1 MSYRATHVA
10 DVTEVWQPTEAN
22 EAAWKAVRHHFGI
35 GAFGVNAFV
44 ARADGGDLIEPHDEA
59 GGHEELYV
67 VLEGL
72 ARFTIDGEELAAPA
86 GTLVHVSPESHRQAE
101 GVTAGTTVLVVGAER
116 GKAFEPSAWEL
127 RYTQKA

>member
-1 MSYRATHVA
+1 MSHKATHVA

-44 ARADGGDLIEPHDEA
+44 ARADRGDLIEPHDEP

-72 ARFTIDGEELAAPA
+72 ARFTIDGEVVEAPA
-86 GTLVHVSPESHRQAE
+86 GTLVYVSPEAHRQAE

-127 RYTQKA
+127 RYTQT

>member
-1 MSYRATHVA
+1 MSYRATHIA
-10 DVTEVWQPTEAN
+10 DVTEVWQPTEAS

-44 ARADGGDLIEPHDEA
+44 ARADGGDLIEPHVEA

-67 VLEGL
+67 VLDGH
-72 ARFTIDGEELAAPA
+72 ARFTIDGEVVDAPA

-101 GVTAGTTVLVVGAER
+101 GVSAGTTVLVVGAAP
-116 GKAFEPSAWEL
+116 GTVFEPSAWEL
-127 RYTQKA
+127 RYTQPG

>member
-1 MSYRATHVA
+1 MSYRASHIS

-59 GGHEELYV
+59 DGHEELYV
-67 VLEGL
+67 VLDGH
-72 ARFTIDGEELAAPA
+72 ARFTIDGEVVDAPA
-86 GTLVHVSPESHRQAE
+86 GTLVHVSPESHRQAA
-101 GVTAGTTVLVVGAER
+101 GVTAGTTVLVVGAEP

-127 RYTQKA
+127 RYTQPA

>member
-1 MSYRATHVA
+1 MAYQAAHVSE
-10 DVTEVWQPTEAN
+10 VTEVWQPTEAN

-72 ARFTIDGEELAAPA
+72 ARFTIDGEVVEAPA
-86 GTLVHVSPESHRQAE
+86 GTLVYVSPESHRQAE

-116 GKAFEPSAWEL
+116 GKAFEPSKWEL
-127 RYTQKA
+127 RYTQHA

>member
-1 MSYRATHVA
+1 MGYRATNVA

-72 ARFTIDGEELAAPA
+72 ARFTIDNEDLDAPA
-86 GTLVHVSPESHRQAE
+86 GTLVYVSPESHRRAV
-101 GVTAGTTVLVVGAER
+101 GVTAGTAVLVVGAER

-127 RYTQKA
+127 RYTQT

>member
-1 MSYRATHVA
+1 MSHRATHVSEI
-10 DVTEVWQPTEAN
+10 TEVWQPTEPN

-72 ARFTIDGEELAAPA
+72 ARFTIDGEVVEAPA
-86 GTLVHVSPESHRQAE
+86 GTLVYVSPESHRQAV
-101 GVTAGTTVLVVGAER
+101 GVTAGTAVLVVGAER
-116 GKAFEPSAWEL
+116 GKAFEPSKWEL
-127 RYTQKA
+127 RYTEKA

>member
-1 MSYRATHVA
+1 MAYQVAHVSE
-10 DVTEVWQPTEAN
+10 VTEVWQPTEAN

-72 ARFTIDGEELAAPA
+72 ARFTIDNEDLDAPA
-86 GTLVHVSPESHRQAE
+86 GTLVYVSPESHRRAV
-101 GVTAGTTVLVVGAER
+101 GVTAGTAVLVVGAER

-127 RYTQKA
+127 RYTQT

>member
-1 MSYRATHVA
+1 MSYRATQVS
-10 DVTEVWQPTEAN
+10 DVTEVWQPTEAK

-44 ARADGGDLIEPHDEA
+44 ARADEGDLIEPHDEA

-72 ARFTIDGEELAAPA
+72 ARFTIDGEVVEAPA
-86 GTLVHVSPESHRQAE
+86 GTLVYVSPESHRQAE
-101 GVTAGTTVLVVGAER
+101 GVTAGTTVLVVGAEP

-127 RYTQKA
+127 RYTQTA